1 MKKIFISQPMRDK
14 TPECIEKERQ
24 HLIEVAK
31 KIAKKE
37 LKEDEVEIL
46 QSYNPEWKDLNPIDC
61 LGKSLQ
67 ILAQADIVIF
77 AKDWEKAR
85 GCKIEHDV
93 AVEYGVKY
101 GKTVIES
108 YSDF

>member
-1 MKKIFISQPMRDK
+1 MKKVFISQPMRDK
-14 TPECIEKERQ
+14 TQEYIEKERQ

-31 KIAKKE
+31 RE
-37 LKEDEVEIL
+37 LKENEVEIL

-61 LGKSLQ
+61 MGRGLQ
-67 ILAQADIVIF
+67 ILVQADIVVF

-93 AVEYGVKY
+93 AVAY

-108 YSDF
+108 YSDV

>member
-1 MKKIFISQPMRDK
+1 MGR
-14 TPECIEKERQ
+14 
-24 HLIEVAK
+24 
-31 KIAKKE
+31 
-37 LKEDEVEIL
+37 
-46 QSYNPEWKDLNPIDC
+46 
-61 LGKSLQ
+61 GLQ

-93 AVEYGVKY
+93 AVAY

-108 YSDF
+108 YSDV

>member
-1 MKKIFISQPMRDK
+1 MKKVFISQPMRDK
-14 TPECIEKERQ
+14 TQEYIEKERQ
-24 HLIEVAK
+24 HLIEV
-31 KIAKKE
+31 AKKE

-61 LGKSLQ
+61 MGRGLQ
-67 ILAQADIVIF
+67 ILAQADIVVF

-93 AVEYGVKY
+93 AVAY

-108 YSDF
+108 YSDV